1 MDFSYTEQQKMIQQM
16 VLDFTKKEI
25 VPYYQQWDEKQVFPS
40 ELFKKAGKLGFM
52 GVLVPEKYGGAG
64 LEYEEYILIIEEI
77 SKVCGAVGLSFA
89 AHNSLCVNH
98 ILKFANEEQK
108 QKWLQ
113 D

>member
-52 GVLVPEKYGGAG
+52 GVLVPEKYGGQ
-64 LEYEEYILIIEEI
+64 
-77 SKVCGAVGLSFA
+77 V
-89 AHNSLCVNH
+89 
-98 ILKFANEEQK
+98 
-108 QKWLQ
+108 
-113 D
+113 